1 MKKFHKNLD
10 FMSLFTAVIFIVTLL
25 FWRTF
30 LNIATTNILLN
41 GIIIG
46 TTLFGIIICFAN
58 MFKLLPEY
66 KWLHAYFDGRAD
78 YGYSPALLKP
88 IAFALQNR
96 HYKIT
101 TSNLTELLDL
111 VAIRMDDKRE
121 NIRYITNTLIFLG
134 LLGTFW
140 GLILTVSGFAE
151 ILFNLNFDDPNVL
164 QTMQYGIATPLS
176 GMATAFTSSLLGLA
190 GSLTVG
196 FLGMQLQLA
205 QNTIFQD
212 LTDFMS
218 KYIVS
223 APDEHSA
230 VIKLSENAPVSEDI
244 YTKISAVYESLS
256 DAGYEIK
263 DLIRINGKTP
273 AVVALGNHEQLFIGT
288 VNLDD
293 DVLEN
298 IYKRLELCFADTLEG
313 IKIKT
318 KILCVSGKNSELSGN
333 IIHFANVDQFKKYI
347 SQHKNKVP
355 KTKSEKEDFNAYAEY
370 VGMAIEYLFKPQ
382 VD

>member
-1 MKKFHKNLD
+1 
-10 FMSLFTAVIFIVTLL
+10 MSLFTAVIFIVTLL

-111 VAIRMDDKRE
+111 VAIRMDEKRE

-151 ILFNLNFDDPNVL
+151 ILFNLNFDASTPVFAEPL
-164 QTMQYGIATPLS
+164 LKYGPFTVWSLTRYAR
-176 GMATAFTSSLLGLA
+176 TAFGGQFDCRIFGYA
-190 GSLTVG
+190 ITVG
-196 FLGMQLQLA
+196 
-205 QNTIFQD
+205 
-212 LTDFMS
+212 
-218 KYIVS
+218 
-223 APDEHSA
+223 
-230 VIKLSENAPVSEDI
+230 
-244 YTKISAVYESLS
+244 TKHYFP
-256 DAGYEIK
+256 
-263 DLIRINGKTP
+263 R
-273 AVVALGNHEQLFIGT
+273 
-288 VNLDD
+288 
-293 DVLEN
+293 
-298 IYKRLELCFADTLEG
+298 
-313 IKIKT
+313 
-318 KILCVSGKNSELSGN
+318 
-333 IIHFANVDQFKKYI
+333 
-347 SQHKNKVP
+347 
-355 KTKSEKEDFNAYAEY
+355 FNRFY
-370 VGMAIEYLFKPQ
+370 V
-382 VD
+382 